1 MKKVNSRSIAAA
13 LLCGVLGLPGSALA
27 IDIAYRNF
35 SGSAGLGPPGDA
47 YATKMLDVTT
57 TALGAGNEVH
67 FVRLPG
73 TPAIPSQ
80 FGGNIIRAV
89 EAGSAG
95 GGFDAAY
102 NSGSELNKAWGFIY
116 NSGVPFGPSFDEFMG
131 FLYGKSVGGTQT
143 GLELLQEIFQLNNKN
158 VVAIPVAGAPD
169 QLSGYFPMPMGDV
182 PGTRGIGL
190 AGLCSSGWT
199 IRYLSPGDAVL
210 RQACNDLVASG
221 QIPANTLKFV
231 AAVPGGGS
239 LLDGLRNGT
248 IQGFEFATPVD
259 DLSQFFKTAENP
271 GTLGAPFAHFPGWQQ
286 QYLVTWMIINKDV
299 WNSLTPAQQVLAQT
313 VARDNLIS
321 TYGET
326 LRKQG
331 DALKAILSAD
341 ANGDGS
347 RDMVLADW
355 PKRDQERMRDATIT
369 FLNARANDPSLSAAD
384 RSDYVRVLEAL
395 RKYVLA
401 NDAYW
406 DDRGV
411 SQKLRYND
419 WANALGEAWQAPA
432 TCR

>member
-1 MKKVNSRSIAAA
+1 MKRLNSGIVTAA
-13 LLCGVLGLPGSALA
+13 LLCGALGLPASALA

-47 YATKMLDVTT
+47 YAAKMLSVTT
-57 TALGAGNEVH
+57 ATLGAGSVVN

-80 FGGNIIRAV
+80 FGGSIIRAV
-89 EAGSAG
+89 EAGSIN

-102 NSGSELNKAWGFIY
+102 NSGSELNPAWGFIY

-143 GLELLQEIFQLNNKN
+143 GLELMQEILALNNKN

-169 QLSGYFPMPMGDV
+169 QLSGYFPMPIGDAR
-182 PGTRGIGL
+182 GTRGIGL
-190 AGLCSSGWT
+190 TGLCTSGWT
-199 IRYLSPGDAVL
+199 IRYLPPGENVIK
-210 RQACNDLVASG
+210 QACNDLVASG
-221 QIPANTLKFV
+221 QIPAVNLGFI

-248 IQGFEFATPVD
+248 LQGFEFATPVD
-259 DLSQFFKTAENP
+259 DLSQFFKATENP

-299 WNSLTPAQQVLAQT
+299 WNSLTPAQQVLAQS

-341 ANGDGS
+341 ADGDGS
-347 RDMVLADW
+347 SDIVLADW
-355 PKRDQERMRDATIT
+355 GKRAQGQLRDATIR
-369 FLNARANDPSLSAAD
+369 FLNARTTDPALSAAD
-384 RSDYVRVLEAL
+384 RADYTRILEAF

-411 SQKLRYND
+411 TPTMRFDN
-419 WANALGEAWQAPA
+419 WENVLGEHWALEGCP
-432 TCR
+432 

>member
-1 MKKVNSRSIAAA
+1 MKKLNSCTAAVA
-13 LLCGVLGLPGSALA
+13 LSCCTLGLPASALA

-47 YATKMLDVTT
+47 YAAKLSDVTGI
-57 TALGAGNEVH
+57 ALGAGQVR

-80 FGGNIIRAV
+80 FGGSIIRAV

-102 NSGSELNKAWGFIY
+102 NSGSELNPAWGFIY

-143 GLELLQEIFQLNNKN
+143 GLELIQEILALNNKN

-169 QLSGYFPMPMGDV
+169 QLSGYFPMPIGDV
-182 PGTRGIGL
+182 PGIKGIGL

-199 IRYLSPGDAVL
+199 IRYLAPGENTL
-210 RQACNDLVASG
+210 RQACADLAASG
-221 QIPANTLKFV
+221 AIPVNNLKFI
-231 AAVPGGGS
+231 AAIPGGGS

-259 DLSQFFKTAENP
+259 DRSQFFRTSENP
-271 GTLGAPFAHFPGWQQ
+271 GTLGARFVHSPGWQQ

-299 WNSLTPAQQVLAQT
+299 WNSLTPAQQVLAHS

-331 DALKAILSAD
+331 ADLKFILD
-341 ANGDGS
+341 ANKGDANPEN
-347 RDMVLADW
+347 DMVLAQW
-355 PKRDQERMRDATIT
+355 PKHDQELMRDATIK
-369 FLNARANDPSLSAAD
+369 FLNARANDPSLSLGD
-384 RSDYVRVLEAL
+384 RSDYVRILEAL

-411 SQKLRYND
+411 NQKMRYDD
-419 WANALGEAWQAPA
+419 WTNALGETWQAG
-432 TCR
+432 TGQ